1 MFPFLFA
8 FLLFAEDTIGTEIKR
23 FVDVLATVQ
32 SQAADPVQPAKAI
45 YEGAIPGLMRKLDP
59 HSVFFDPIQFE
70 QLQRMEKSTSKGF
83 GSVVSVLPGRVIIL
97 QTLPGTPS
105 AKSGIAP
112 GDEIVAVNNIRLD
125 MLDVEQLVQVLGE
138 SRQRQATLA
147 VRRPGNMRILQFVMT
162 PEEMQS
168 PSVERAFFLRP
179 GIGYLRVASFDDKTG
194 KQIQEAIE
202 KLGGAN
208 LTGLVLDLRNNPGG
222 VLTSALD
229 TAALFLKPG
238 QSILSVRGR
247 SVKGEEVKVPDKAKP
262 YTFPVSVIVN
272 GKSASASEI
281 VAGSI
286 QDNHR
291 GSIVGETTYGKGL
304 VQSVMPLSQGTA
316 IALTTAFYYTPSGK
330 SIQRPL
336 TGSQIE
342 NTVSA
347 FDKNFGI
354 HPDVSVLPEGY
365 SRLRAFFDG
374 SGIFATYATEF
385 LRSHKNVDDKFDVTG
400 VQLDAFQ
407 RYLAERD
414 IRPGVGE
421 WLTDSDWIRSRLKQE
436 IYNQALG
443 VEKGDEVEAQRD
455 PQIQGALAALKP

>member
-168 PSVERAFFLRP
+168 PSVERAFFC
-179 GIGYLRVASFDDKTG
+179 ASG
-194 KQIQEAIE
+194 
-202 KLGGAN
+202 
-208 LTGLVLDLRNNPGG
+208 
-222 VLTSALD
+222 
-229 TAALFLKPG
+229 
-238 QSILSVRGR
+238 
-247 SVKGEEVKVPDKAKP
+247 
-262 YTFPVSVIVN
+262 
-272 GKSASASEI
+272 
-281 VAGSI
+281 
-286 QDNHR
+286 HR
-291 GSIVGETTYGKGL
+291 
-304 VQSVMPLSQGTA
+304 
-316 IALTTAFYYTPSGK
+316 
-330 SIQRPL
+330 
-336 TGSQIE
+336 
-342 NTVSA
+342 VSA
-347 FDKNFGI
+347 RGK
-354 HPDVSVLPEGY
+354 
-365 SRLRAFFDG
+365 LR
-374 SGIFATYATEF
+374 
-385 LRSHKNVDDKFDVTG
+385 R
-400 VQLDAFQ
+400 
-407 RYLAERD
+407 
-414 IRPGVGE
+414 
-421 WLTDSDWIRSRLKQE
+421 
-436 IYNQALG
+436 
-443 VEKGDEVEAQRD
+443 
-455 PQIQGALAALKP
+455 